1 MKINVKELS
10 YDEVMALPKREHKA
24 PTHQKAFFRWLL
36 RTLSQGELKQTGFT
50 VNKIGMEKLA
60 AGEPALFL
68 MNHSSFTDLQIAA
81 ELLHDREFHIICTV
95 DGFVGKE
102 GLMRAI
108 GCIPTQ
114 KFVMDATLVKD
125 MKHTVDKLKSS
136 ILMYPEASY
145 SFDGTE
151 TPLPESLGKFLKFLK
166 VPVVMIKTEGAF
178 LRDPLYNLL
187 QKRQVKVSADMT
199 YLLSPADIKE
209 KSVEE
214 LNEIL
219 KEAFTYDHFRTQF
232 EHGVKVTEPFRAD
245 GLERALYHCPVCGTE
260 GKMRGKGISITCECC
275 GASWELEESGKLK
288 AAEGKKKAAD
298 SGLASADHESVDRD
312 SECAEY
318 KFVSDWY
325 REERAL
331 VKRELEDGTY
341 RMECDVDIVIL
352 KDLKSVY
359 RVGEGHLTHTADGFV
374 LDGCD
379 GKLHYEHGP
388 MASYSL
394 YADYFW
400 YELGDVIAI
409 GTSDITYYCFP
420 KGENVP
426 PVAKARLAA
435 EELYK
440 LKRTEE
446 A

>member
-1 MKINVKELS
+1 MKINVKEMS
-10 YDEVMALPKREHKA
+10 YDEVTALPKRAHKD
-24 PTHQKAFFRWLL
+24 PVRQKAFFRWLL
-36 RTLSQGELKQTGFT
+36 RTLSKGELKKTGFT
-50 VNKIGMEKLA
+50 AQYIGMEKL
-60 AGEPALFL
+60 GKEEPALYL
-68 MNHSSFTDLQIAA
+68 MNHSSFTDLQMAA
-81 ELLHDREFHIICTV
+81 EILHDREYHIICTV
-95 DGFVGKE
+95 DGFVGKD

-125 MKHTVDKLKSS
+125 MKYTVSKLKSS

-166 VPVVMIKTEGAF
+166 VPVVMIKTEGAY

-187 QKRQVKVSADMT
+187 QKRQAAVSCTVT
-199 YLLSPADIKE
+199 YLLSPEDIKE
-209 KSVEE
+209 KSTEE
-214 LNEIL
+214 LNGIL
-219 KEAFTYDHFRTQF
+219 KDAFTYDHFRTQF
-232 EHGVKVTEPFRAD
+232 EHGVTVSEPFRAD
-245 GLERALYHCPVCGTE
+245 GLERALYRCPVCESE
-260 GKMRGKGISITCECC
+260 GKMRGKGTRIRCNACKTE
-275 GASWELEESGKLK
+275 WELLENGKLSK
-288 AAEGKKKAAD
+288 
-298 SGLASADHESVDRD
+298 GLREASSENSKTPVSCAPVDF
-312 SECAEY
+312 E
-318 KFVSDWY
+318 FVPEWY
-325 REERAL
+325 RYQ
-331 VKRELEDGTY
+331 REQVRKELLQGDYGLS
-341 RMECDVDIVIL
+341 CDVDIVIL

-359 RVGEGHLTHTADGFV
+359 RVGEGKLRHTVDGFV
-374 LDGCD
+374 LDGCE
-379 GKLHYEHGP
+379 GKLHYEQGP

-440 LKRTEE
+440 LKK